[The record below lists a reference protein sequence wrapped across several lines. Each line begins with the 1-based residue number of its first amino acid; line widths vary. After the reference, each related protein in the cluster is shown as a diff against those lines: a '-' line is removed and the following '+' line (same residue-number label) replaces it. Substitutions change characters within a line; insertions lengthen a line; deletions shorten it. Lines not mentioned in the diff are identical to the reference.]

1 MKRKIIL
8 LCLLWKY
15 SDVVSEVN
23 KIYNLMVLNE
33 ETNTNME
40 DYWESG
46 YSDIDPN
53 GDKHLSSVYD
63 VIAHGN
69 FRSALVDDW
78 FLEPPHEVALLL
90 FNGVGDLHFWMIFNT
105 VNSSDVFQ
113 SWMTPERLLAT
124 SSPVISSSHTSIK
137 WNIPGYQFVMCPLL
151 PTPTGWFAV
160 TDRNIRNNSNSL
172 RPYFVIPMN
181 ASDSFTALSENQNAG
196 PYQTVLIKS
205 FQYSGVKTVEIDLV
219 LHFGPGPVYISEIE
233 VTNIATTI
241 YSAREDFTLEY
252 SIDDCSLQKRVEYS
266 NLTDRNVTIFKT
278 SVINR
283 IETVLVRC
291 LWITFERKMWSLTV
305 NIYAPSPEVTALIVL
320 IRGFWYTDYLLSG
333 TSQAVNNL
341 LKTLGDTTGASATE
355 SDIATLTTVEFT
367 TATEEKNTQNNQ
379 HTTSVATTEN
389 TSPEVSSGL
398 ASLEETTHSLL
409 NGNLVTSSS
418 SLVCLCSCVA
428 GINIDLETRLKEL
441 KLAIAVNKTALSSYR
456 RRLISADDNSQ
467 TASYLGYFAGT
478 ILSLVLL
485 FILLLDMS
493 SFAKHIK
500 CIQRRSKRMK

>member
-1 MKRKIIL
+1 
-8 LCLLWKY
+8 
-15 SDVVSEVN
+15 
-23 KIYNLMVLNE
+23 MVLNE
-33 ETNTNME
+33 ETNKNMKG
-40 DYWESG
+40 YWESG
-46 YSDIDPN
+46 YSDNDPN
-53 GDKHLSSVYD
+53 GDKHSNSVYE

-105 VNSSDVFQ
+105 VNSSEVFE
-113 SWMTPERLLAT
+113 SWMTPERLIAT
-124 SSPVISSSHTSIK
+124 SSPVMSSSHTSIK
-137 WNIPGYQFVMCPLL
+137 WNTPGYQFVLCPVL
-151 PTPTGWFAV
+151 PTPPCWFAV

-181 ASDSFTALSENQNAG
+181 SSDSFAVLSENQNAG

-205 FQYSGVKTVEIDLV
+205 FQYSGVRTVEIDLV
-219 LHFGPGPVYISEIE
+219 LDFGPDPVYISEIE
-233 VTNIATTI
+233 VTNIATI
-241 YSAREDFTLEY
+241 LSAKEDFTLEY
-252 SIDDCSLQKRVEYS
+252 SIDDCSLQNRVEYR
-266 NLTDRNVTIFKT
+266 NLIYRNVTIFKT

-283 IETVLVRC
+283 IETLLVRC

-305 NIYAPSPEVTALIVL
+305 NIFSPSPE
-320 IRGFWYTDYLLSG
+320 DYLMSG

-367 TATEEKNTQNNQ
+367 TATKITQNIQ
-379 HTTSVATTEN
+379 HITSVAITEN
-389 TSPEVSSGL
+389 TSPEVNYGL

-418 SLVCLCSCVA
+418 SLACLCSCVA
-428 GINIDLETRLKEL
+428 GMNIDLETRLKEL

-456 RRLISADDNSQ
+456 RRLVSADDNSR

-485 FILLLDMS
+485 FILLIDMS

-500 CIQRRSKRMK
+500 CIQRQSKRMK

>member
-1 MKRKIIL
+1 MK
-8 LCLLWKY
+8 
-15 SDVVSEVN
+15 
-23 KIYNLMVLNE
+23 
-33 ETNTNME
+33 

-46 YSDIDPN
+46 YSDNDPN

-105 VNSSDVFQ
+105 VNSSEVFE
-113 SWMTPERLLAT
+113 SWMTPERLIDT
-124 SSPVISSSHTSIK
+124 SSHVMSSSHTSIK
-137 WNIPGYQFVMCPLL
+137 WNIPGYQFVLCPLL
-151 PTPTGWFAV
+151 PTPPGWFAV

-181 ASDSFTALSENQNAG
+181 SSDSFAVLSENQNAG

-205 FQYSGVKTVEIDLV
+205 FQYSGVRTVEIDLV
-219 LHFGPGPVYISEIE
+219 LDFGPGPVYISEIK
-233 VTNIATTI
+233 VTNIATI
-241 YSAREDFTLEY
+241 LSAKDDFTLEY
-252 SIDDCSLQKRVEYS
+252 SIDDCSLQNRVEYR
-266 NLTDRNVTIFKT
+266 NFTDRNVTIFKT

-283 IETVLVRC
+283 IETLLVRC

-305 NIYAPSPEVTALIVL
+305 NIFAPSPEDDFLTFPIVL
-320 IRGFWYTDYLLSG
+320 IRGFWYTDNLLSG

-341 LKTLGDTTGASATE
+341 LKTLGDSTGPSATE

-367 TATEEKNTQNNQ
+367 TATERTNTQNNQ
-379 HTTSVATTEN
+379 HMTSVATTGN
-389 TSPEVSSGL
+389 TSPEVTSGL
-398 ASLEETTHSLL
+398 ASLEETTTHSLL
-409 NGNLVTSSS
+409 NGNQVTPSS
-418 SLVCLCSCVA
+418 SLACLCSCVA
-428 GINIDLETRLKEL
+428 GMNIDLETRLKEL
-441 KLAIAVNKTALSSYR
+441 KLALTVNKTALSSYR
-456 RRLISADDNSQ
+456 RRLISAHDNSR

-485 FILLLDMS
+485 LILLLDMS

-500 CIQRRSKRMK
+500 CIQRRSKRIK